1 MTDARYPEAW
11 LNDRR
16 VVRLSDAAHRLYVTA
31 NAWSASNRTDGF
43 VETADLALI
52 HGIDASKAAELAT
65 IGLWKQVTGGWL
77 IVDFHKTQ
85 TTKAQLEGLDHKR
98 HQDRERKARERAR
111 KHGNPDPEPDSEQQ
125 DVPRDVPRDGA
136 RDTKARTGRTG
147 REESTIPEPVLNVT
161 GWTEVGTL
169 KAEDNWPEPAPIPNQ
184 TADDPMVGIA
194 VTAHQR
200 HCPDCGAEVPPG
212 HVKCQPC
219 MRAARRSA

>member
-65 IGLWKQVTGGWL
+65 VGLWKQVTAGWL

-98 HQDRERKARERAR
+98 HLDRERKARERAR
-111 KHGNPDPEPDSEQQ
+111 KHGNPDPEPDSEQE
-125 DVPRDVPRDGA
+125 DVLRDIP
-136 RDTKARTGRTG
+136 RDTKARTVQVQGKDV
-147 REESTIPEPVLNVT
+147 STLTEPVLNVT
-161 GWTEVGTL
+161 T
-169 KAEDNWPEPAPIPNQ
+169 WPEGNTPGKEVDRPTAAPIPRNQ
-184 TADDPMVGIA
+184 QGP
-194 VTAHQR
+194 R

-219 MRAARRSA
+219 MRAVRKTA